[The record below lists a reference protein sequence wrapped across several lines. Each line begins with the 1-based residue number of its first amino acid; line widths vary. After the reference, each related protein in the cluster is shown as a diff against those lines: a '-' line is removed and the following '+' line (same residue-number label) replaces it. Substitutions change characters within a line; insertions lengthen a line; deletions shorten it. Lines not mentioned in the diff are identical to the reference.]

1 MTLLVPGMID
11 PTLTREF
18 LSSAAYGDL
27 LEAVLAL
34 ASIFALRSN
43 LLTSREVRRH
53 FDRAGAPSMLAS
65 GMKRDGRSFDHR
77 TLEAIRLMAVE
88 RVGSGEP
95 ASAVIASYGF
105 NRTTIY
111 KWIKA
116 ASLPGAGSE
125 ALQARPVTGRPRSLT
140 PRQEQQVFRWVN
152 GKDPR
157 QYGLD
162 FGLWTRSVVADL
174 IAQKFYVRLGL
185 TAVGELLAKLGLTP
199 QKPLQRAYQ
208 RDPEAIEK
216 WRRESFPRIAC
227 EAKEAGGEVYFWD
240 GSGFRADAVQG
251 KTWGVKGQ
259 TPVVERPGQ
268 RQSISAASAVNSK
281 GAFWYCTYQG
291 GLNAELFVAL
301 LKKMM
306 RRRLKPVHL
315 VVDGLP
321 AHKTA
326 LVKDYVASTNGLLT
340 LHFLPGYAPELNPDE
355 LVWSHMKRTGV
366 ARTPLRKGEQ
376 LSDKIETQLAAIKR
390 MPQLVRSF
398 FKAPDVA
405 YITDW

>member
-1 MTLLVPGMID
+1 MAIERV
-11 PTLTREF
+11 
-18 LSSAAYGDL
+18 
-27 LEAVLAL
+27 
-34 ASIFALRSN
+34 
-43 LLTSREVRRH
+43 
-53 FDRAGAPSMLAS
+53 
-65 GMKRDGRSFDHR
+65 RDGERPSSVISSF
-77 TLEAIRLMAVE
+77 
-88 RVGSGEP
+88 
-95 ASAVIASYGF
+95 GF

-111 KWIKA
+111 KWIEA
-116 ASLPGAGSE
+116 ASAPGIG
-125 ALQARPVTGRPRSLT
+125 LQGLHSRPATGRPRSLT

-174 IAQKFYVRLGL
+174 IERKFNIRLGL

-216 WRRESFPRIAC
+216 WRREIYPSIATT
-227 EAKEAGGEVYFWD
+227 AKAAGGEVYFWD
-240 GSGFRADAVQG
+240 ESGFRADAVHG

-268 RQSISAASAVNSK
+268 RQSISAASAVNAR

-306 RRRLKPVHL
+306 RRRSKPIHL

-326 LVKDYVASTNGLLT
+326 LVKAYIASTNGMLT

-366 ARTPLRKGEQ
+366 ARSPLRSGEKLQ
-376 LSDKIETQLAAIKR
+376 EKIESQLAAIKQTPR
-390 MPQLVRSF
+390 LVRSF
-398 FKAPDVA
+398 FKAPSVA
-405 YITDW
+405 YIADC

>member
-1 MTLLVPGMID
+1 V
-11 PTLTREF
+11 
-18 LSSAAYGDL
+18 
-27 LEAVLAL
+27 
-34 ASIFALRSN
+34 
-43 LLTSREVRRH
+43 
-53 FDRAGAPSMLAS
+53 LAS

-116 ASLPGAGSE
+116 ASLPGAGPE

-216 WRRESFPRIAC
+216 WRRESFPRIAR

-240 GSGFRADAVQG
+240 ESGFRADAVHG

-281 GAFWYCTYQG
+281 VAFWYCTYQG

-326 LVKDYVASTNGLLT
+326 LVKDYVASTNGMLT